1 MRSVDANRAGT
12 ANAPHGSPCVIIVH
26 ALKEH
31 LFLTQ
36 WSKKPLTETTTNNR
50 WKEGHPTRV
59 TTIDFWMLNKKQQA
73 NKPSMNQHR
82 KRARD
87 DVCETDQQEDQGP
100 AKKQRPP
107 CRWRLREA
115 VIEQSESKEWNMAR
129 KEWRA
134 VSMFDCAD
142 GQCACS
148 HTPITVHIVLR
159 NRCNGNHLT
168 VGNVCIQQFA
178 QSDPPE
184 ECGVDMVVQ
193 PIPMN
198 VLRSLALLKAN
209 PAGTTASNELLL
221 LLVQFELISTGFYHT
236 YRMEL
241 LERRAHSRARF
252 SPTSR
257 RFKQCDYDLRARWN
271 QRILS
276 TICR

>member
-1 MRSVDANRAGT
+1 MP
-12 ANAPHGSPCVIIVH
+12 APLPTRRMA
-26 ALKEH
+26 ALCNSSRIEALWFSLNGPK
-31 LFLTQ
+31 
-36 WSKKPLTETTTNNR
+36 SKTTPTETTNECQIDR
-50 WKEGHPTRV
+50 GRV
-59 TTIDFWMLNKKQQA
+59 TTIHSLWMAYKEATSKLS
-73 NKPSMNQHR
+73 SMNQHR
-82 KRARD
+82 KRARED
-87 DVCETDQQEDQGP
+87 ETDRQEDQGP

-115 VIEQSESKEWNMAR
+115 VVEQSESKDWNVAR

-168 VGNVCIQQFA
+168 VGNVCIHQFA

-184 ECGVDMVVQ
+184 EEGDDGDAVQ
-193 PIPMN
+193 PIPDN
-198 VLRSLALLKAN
+198 VLRCLASLKAN

-221 LLVQFELISTGFYHT
+221 LLVQFDLISTGLYHT

-257 RFKQCDYDLRARWN
+257 HFKQCDYDLRARWN

-276 TICR
+276 TICRRYR